1 MSPGRAL
8 RPGSVAGD
16 LLELEGW
23 YYIEHFDVCV
33 DFLVT
38 WRHPLQGIGGVY
50 RPGGCGFD
58 GHGEFGPAHL
68 AFLADAT
75 VLDDAEVDFAHH
87 GAYFARDLRIAAVRD
102 TTAPE
107 TYATLQSG
115 PPYPRQSGLSAE
127 RRWKARAIER
137 SLRRHS

>member
-58 GHGEFGPAHL
+58 GVGDFGPGHL

-75 VLDDAEVDFAHH
+75 VLDDAANDFAHDR
-87 GAYFARDLRIAAVRD
+87 GYFARDLRLSPVRD
-102 TTAPE
+102 PPAPPA
-107 TYATLQSG
+107 YPTLGNG
-115 PPYPRQSGLSAE
+115 PPYPPQSGLSPE
-127 RRWKARAIER
+127 GPVKA
-137 SLRRHS
+137 